1 MSHTGIA
8 DSGKG
13 TGMVARLEVEV
24 DRIFLDL
31 ENPRHDPYE
40 LESQVIEYLCR
51 HENILPL
58 ARDIVANGLNPIEQ
72 FALIPDDTES
82 DPPTYFVAEGNRR
95 ICALKLLH
103 DPDRAPPKQRKLF
116 EQAGKNWS
124 GAGRLPSVLFEDR
137 DAVDLWLTRIH
148 DGEQDGVGRRK
159 WSSDQSQRHSGSTKN
174 KIAMEVLDYAERNG
188 FISAEDRRGKL
199 TTVSR
204 YLTKKSIQEAM
215 GLDVSDLGN
224 IRKTRSKADF
234 DTRLTKFLGDLG
246 TGHVNSRTNGAE
258 AFNAYARELSAVA
271 LSGNGDIAAEPLNKG
286 KASAATAPKRR
297 RTALKARV
305 NLPYDHEVM
314 DALKALDSQ
323 KLTNLYDS
331 ICSIPLN
338 PHAPLISIGM
348 WAFLESLTA
357 RAGRLVTNDFQA
369 FFSKDRLTAY
379 GLSRGK
385 GDKSISE
392 ALRRVST
399 SGDVTKHDPTAAM
412 FNGEQLA
419 NDMDT
424 LKNLIVKCAE
434 EAASKS

>member
-1 MSHTGIA
+1 
-8 DSGKG
+8 
-13 TGMVARLEVEV
+13 MVARLEVEA

-72 FALIPDDTES
+72 FALIPDDAES
-82 DPPTYFVAEGNRR
+82 NPPTYFVAEGNRR
-95 ICALKLLH
+95 ICALMLLH
-103 DPDRAPPKQRKLF
+103 DPDRAPAKLRKSF
-116 EQAGKNWS
+116 EQASKGWPGTGK
-124 GAGRLPSVLFEDR
+124 LPCVVFDDR
-137 DAVDLWLTRIH
+137 AAVDLWLTRIH

-174 KIAMEVLDYAERNG
+174 KIAMEVLNYAERTG
-188 FISAEDRRGKL
+188 LISADDRRGKL

-204 YLTKKSIQEAM
+204 YLTKKPIQEAL
-215 GLDVSDLGN
+215 GLDVSDLEN
-224 IRKTRSKADF
+224 IGKTRSKADF
-234 DTRLTKFLGDLG
+234 DTRLTKFLGDLQR
-246 TGHVNSRTNGAE
+246 GHVNSRTNGAD
-258 AFNAYARELSAVA
+258 AFSAYARELSAVT
-271 LSGNGDIAAEPLNKG
+271 LSGTGEVAVESLNKG
-286 KASAATAPKRR
+286 KTSASTVPKRR

-305 NLPYDHEVM
+305 TLPYEHEIM
-314 DALKALDSQ
+314 DALKELESQ

-357 RAGRLVTNDFQA
+357 RAGRSVLNDFQA
-369 FFSKDRLTAY
+369 FFSKERLQSY

-392 ALRRVST
+392 ALRRVSA

-424 LKNLIVKCAE
+424 LKNVIVKCAE
-434 EAASKS
+434 EAAPKT

>member
-1 MSHTGIA
+1 
-8 DSGKG
+8 
-13 TGMVARLEVEV
+13 VALRLEVEV

-31 ENPRHDPYE
+31 ENPRHDPYR

-72 FALIPDDTES
+72 FALIPDDAES
-82 DPPTYFVAEGNRR
+82 NPPTYFVAEGNRR

-103 DPDRAPPKQRKLF
+103 DPDRAPTKLRKSF
-116 EQAGKNWS
+116 EQAANDWA
-124 GAGRLPSVLFEDR
+124 GAGKLPCVLFEDR

-159 WSSDQSQRHSGSTKN
+159 WSADQSQRHSGSAKN
-174 KIAMEVLDYAERNG
+174 KIAMEVLNYAEKNG
-188 FISAEDRRGKL
+188 LITGEDRRGKL
-199 TTVSR
+199 TTATR
-204 YLTKKSIQEAM
+204 YLTKKPIQEAL
-215 GLDVSDLGN
+215 GLDVSDLED

-234 DTRLTKFLGDLG
+234 DTRLVKFIGDLQK
-246 TGHVNSRTNGAE
+246 GHANSRTKGAA
-258 AFNAYARELSAVA
+258 AFNAYARELSAVM
-271 LSGNGDIAAEPLNKG
+271 LSGTGEVAPESLNKG
-286 KASAATAPKRR
+286 KAGATTAPKRR

-305 NLPYDHEVM
+305 NLPYEHEIM
-314 DALKALDSQ
+314 DALKGLESQ

-331 ICSIPLN
+331 ICSITLN

-357 RAGRLVTNDFQA
+357 RAGRTVTTDFQA

-392 ALRRVST
+392 ALRRVSA
-399 SGDVTKHDPTAAM
+399 SGDVSKHDPTAAM

-424 LKNLIVKCAE
+424 LKNVIVKCAE
-434 EAASKS
+434 EAAATA